1 MPKEYIEYQ
10 NKITSADDLNKQGR
24 KSDVLVAAL
33 EKCEKLEKQLKI
45 AVEALERYSI
55 TYDWEDCVI
64 HREEEGLIIWER
76 SCFIPHGYRIADKAL
91 KEIKELEDENSN

>member
-10 NKITSADDLNKQGR
+10 NEITSADDLNKQGR

-45 AVEALERYSI
+45 AVECLEGVRIFWSVSERVSQALKQI
-55 TYDWEDCVI
+55 
-64 HREEEGLIIWER
+64 
-76 SCFIPHGYRIADKAL
+76 
-91 KEIKELEDENSN
+91 KEIK

>member
-10 NKITSADDLNKQGR
+10 NEITSADDLNKQGR

-45 AVEALERYSI
+45 AVKCLEKYADDKRWQ
-55 TYDWEDCVI
+55 DF
-64 HREEEGLIIWER
+64 EEGDIVTFDVMFKPL
-76 SCFIPHGYRIADKAL
+76 GYTFAKKAL
-91 KEIKELEDENSN
+91 KQIKELEK